1 MLSLALALN
10 LVLVLGDFAF
20 VGDEAPPCMGG
31 NSPSSSNKKH
41 CFGGVSVAT
50 AISWNFSDSAKRKKE
65 KICFVKLLYYS
76 QVIRVF
82 IHFIHFNKDKLKCIS
97 TQLLS
102 FKIMIE

>member
-10 LVLVLGDFAF
+10 LFLVLGDFAF

-65 KICFVKLLYYS
+65 KNIFVTSCYYS
-76 QVIRVF
+76 QGNNTSFPIF
-82 IHFIHFNKDKLKCIS
+82 HS
-97 TQLLS
+97 LL
-102 FKIMIE
+102 

>member
-20 VGDEAPPCMGG
+20 VGEEAPPCMGG

-65 KICFVKLLYYS
+65 KIFFVKLLYYS
-76 QVIRVF
+76 QV
-82 IHFIHFNKDKLKCIS
+82 NN
-97 TQLLS
+97 TS
-102 FKIMIE
+102 FHTFYSLQ